1 MSDFMQNLNYK
12 LEPIKEKLGMGDKP
26 IGRLLLYVV
35 IVVVG
40 FGVLLWAIVPSGRPV
55 ASNPRIPE
63 AAVTTGGEGEG
74 ETPPPPP
81 AGGSR
86 VAPGADG

>member
-26 IGRLLLYVV
+26 VGRLLLYVA

-40 FGVLLWAIVPSGRPV
+40 FGVLLWAVIPRGRPV
-55 ASNPRIPE
+55 SSNPRIPE
-63 AAVTTGGEGEG
+63 AAVTTGETGEGT
-74 ETPPPPP
+74 TPPPPP
-81 AGGSR
+81 AGSSR
-86 VAPGADG
+86 LAPSADG